1 MVDKFET
8 SLNATAENATTR
20 PDPNNMNDQYYPMPA
35 EIAKLMS
42 IAAGIVI
49 INSVVLYLFIKRKSL
64 RTTSNYPLFSLAL
77 CDFLCGFLVIPLFTV
92 NFFTPLVTSP
102 RIKFHLGFLVTILHN
117 FVAMTTVYHI
127 VVVTGERYVAIKF
140 PLKHRLLQ
148 PKCMIKFLAIV
159 WFSSLLIS
167 MIPFTW
173 IGKMYPVFQ
182 PEALNYTLA
191 FTIFC
196 MVFVLMLPYMFL
208 VYAFTKMFKAIS
220 SSVANGCGQQKTAL
234 TRRHDSVTT
243 STGERKCLLLFV
255 SMALLFLLCWLPW
268 FVIFLLH
275 HLPLDVSKL
284 RVPSQ
289 VFLLVRYMTSA
300 LNPLL
305 YTFLKRDF
313 HRALKFVFKRK
324 GSGQVSTSF
333 NAYSTRRG
341 TLLTDAY
348 NKPPESPPNESD
360 PSQLAFP
367 HTQCFDSAL

>member
-1 MVDKFET
+1 MVDKFEI

-20 PDPNNMNDQYYPMPA
+20 RDPNNMNSYPMHA
-35 EIAKLMS
+35 EIATLMS

-49 INSVVLYLFIKRKSL
+49 FNSVVLYLFIKRKSL

-77 CDFLCGFLVIPLFTV
+77 CDFLCGFLVIPLFMV

-102 RIKFHLGFLVTILHN
+102 RIKIHLGFLVTILHN
-117 FVAMTTVYHI
+117 FVAITTVYHI

-167 MIPFTW
+167 LIPFTW
-173 IGKMYPVFQ
+173 INKMYPVLQ
-182 PEALNYTLA
+182 LEALKYTLA

-196 MVFVLMLPYMFL
+196 IVFVLVLPYMFL
-208 VYAFTKMFKAIS
+208 VYAFTKMFKAIR
-220 SSVANGCGQQKTAL
+220 SSVANGWRQQKTAL
-234 TRRHDSVTT
+234 TRRHNSVAT

-275 HLPLDVSKL
+275 HLALDLSKL

-289 VFLLVRYMTSA
+289 VFLLVRYMTST

-324 GSGQVSTSF
+324 GSAQISTSF

-341 TLLTDAY
+341 TLLTDPY
-348 NKPPESPPNESD
+348 NKPADSPPNETD
-360 PSQLAFP
+360 QSQL
-367 HTQCFDSAL
+367 TSAL